1 MDIVM
6 FPYIFRYEISPHIS
20 VYLECNG
27 ILHSSRSSF
36 QKIEVVESLDFGRM
50 LVLDGVINLTE
61 RDEFVYHEM
70 LAHVPLFSHPDPLK
84 ILIVGGGDGGTVRE
98 VLKHEGISRIQQVE
112 IDREIIAVSKK
123 YFPSLSSSLAHP
135 RVNLLLMDAV
145 QYVRDIKE
153 KFDIIIIDSTD
164 PVIEQS
170 EGLFTVSF
178 YRDCLNALS
187 EQGILAAQ
195 LGDIGFETNLVL
207 DVFNKLKEVFPII
220 KIYLAP
226 IPSYT
231 LVPYSFAFC
240 SKTIHPER
248 GIGLSR
254 FSKGLQTGYYNPKV
268 HKAAFALPEHLRKEF
283 ED

>member
-1 MDIVM
+1 M

-20 VYLECNG
+20 VHLECKG

-70 LAHVPLFSHPDPLK
+70 LAHIPLFSHPDPLK

-112 IDREIIAVSKK
+112 IDREIIAISKK
-123 YFPSLSSSLAHP
+123 YFPSLSSSLDHP
-135 RVNLLLMDAV
+135 KVNLLLIDAA

-153 KFDIIIIDSTD
+153 KFDIILVDSTD

-178 YRDCLNALS
+178 YRDCLNALT
-187 EQGILAAQ
+187 EQGILASQ
-195 LGDIGFETNLVL
+195 VGDISFDTGVVL
-207 DVFNKLKEVFPII
+207 DVFSKLKEVFPIVRI
-220 KIYLAP
+220 FRAP

-240 SKTIHPER
+240 SKTIRPEM
-248 GIGLSR
+248 GLGPSR
-254 FSKGLQTGYYNPKV
+254 FSKSFQTRYYNDQI

-283 ED
+283 EN

>member
-1 MDIVM
+1 V

-20 VYLECNG
+20 VHLECKG

-112 IDREIIAVSKK
+112 IDREIIAISKK
-123 YFPSLSSSLAHP
+123 YFPSLSSSLDHP
-135 RVNLLLMDAV
+135 KVNLLLMDAV

-153 KFDIIIIDSTD
+153 KFDIILIDSTD
-164 PVIEQS
+164 PVIDQS
-170 EGLFTVSF
+170 EGLFTVPF
-178 YRDCLNALS
+178 YRDCLNALT
-187 EQGILAAQ
+187 EQGILASQ
-195 LGDIGFETNLVL
+195 VGDISFDTGVVL
-207 DVFNKLKEVFPII
+207 DVFSKLKEVFPIVRI
-220 KIYLAP
+220 FRAP

-240 SKTIHPER
+240 SKTIRPEM
-248 GIGLSR
+248 GLGPSR
-254 FSKGLQTGYYNPKV
+254 FSKSFQTRYYNDQI

-283 ED
+283 EN

>member
-1 MDIVM
+1 
-6 FPYIFRYEISPHIS
+6 
-20 VYLECNG
+20 
-27 ILHSSRSSF
+27 
-36 QKIEVVESLDFGRM
+36 VVESLDFGRM

-112 IDREIIAVSKK
+112 IDREIIAISKK
-123 YFPSLSSSLAHP
+123 YFPSLSSSLDHP
-135 RVNLLLMDAV
+135 KVNLLLMDAA

-153 KFDIIIIDSTD
+153 KFDIILVDSTD

-178 YRDCLNALS
+178 YRDCLNALT
-187 EQGILAAQ
+187 EQGILASQ
-195 LGDIGFETNLVL
+195 VGDISFDTGVVL
-207 DVFNKLKEVFPII
+207 DVFSKLKEVFPIVRI
-220 KIYLAP
+220 FRAP

-240 SKTIHPER
+240 SKTIRPEM
-248 GIGLSR
+248 GLGPSR
-254 FSKGLQTGYYNPKV
+254 FSKSFQTRYYNDQI

-283 ED
+283 EN